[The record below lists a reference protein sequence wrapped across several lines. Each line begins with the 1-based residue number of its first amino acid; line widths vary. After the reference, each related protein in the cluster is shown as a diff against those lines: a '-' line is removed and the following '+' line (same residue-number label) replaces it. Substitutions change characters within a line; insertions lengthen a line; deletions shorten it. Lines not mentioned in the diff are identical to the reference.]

1 MKKRADEIINLRNE
15 GMAYALKIAK
25 ERGIEELQ
33 RQVNIRGCLRVSVK
47 FTPEELQQSID
58 NIAER
63 VYNNMLTMVYA
74 VLRDTQG
81 YGKKRLTQFKKDFD
95 AKVYEVGETDEM
107 GHHWASFE
115 DYALEANELFNLGIN
130 IDAVQQAQ
138 KNNDETKYISAVAAV
153 NHLKEKGFDAAAEEL
168 RREVFDK
175 YWG

>member
-1 MKKRADEIINLRNE
+1 MASKASEIINLRNE

-25 ERGIEELQ
+25 ERGIKELEK
-33 RQVNIRGCLRVSVK
+33 QVKMRGALRVSVK

-74 VLRDTQG
+74 VFHDNHG
-81 YGKKRLTQFKKDFD
+81 WGKKRLIQFKKDFD

-107 GHHWASFE
+107 GHHWAQFE
-115 DYALEANELFNLGIN
+115 DYAKEANELFDLGIN
-130 IDAVQQAQ
+130 IEAVQQAQ

-153 NHLKEKGFDAAAEEL
+153 NFLQEKGYADAAEEL
-168 RREVFDK
+168 KKEVFYK